1 MIMLLRKH
9 LQVFYSEIE
18 RVGWNICFLVMVLL
32 EAKKPQKGLIVQ
44 HAELATKNG
53 LYNLLV

>member
-1 MIMLLRKH
+1 M
-9 LQVFYSEIE
+9 QVFYSEIE

-32 EAKKPQKGLIVQ
+32 EAKPQKGLIVQ